1 MNGRACGGCGFW
13 SRRPNF
19 KFDLRQLCPTR
30 FGKRHLQVKTENQQR
45 LTVHQRAIRRAP
57 QHSKEDTMN
66 SIIYIVGL
74 VVIIGV
80 ILSYFGFR

>member
-1 MNGRACGGCGFW
+1 VAA
-13 SRRPNF
+13 
-19 KFDLRQLCPTR
+19 
-30 FGKRHLQVKTENQQR
+30 QVRDNTKASQARDPAREYNT
-45 LTVHQRAIRRAP
+45 
-57 QHSKEDTMN
+57 SEDTMN

>member
-1 MNGRACGGCGFW
+1 MW
-13 SRRPNF
+13 EY
-19 KFDLRQLCPTR
+19 LRFTGALP
-30 FGKRHLQVKTENQQR
+30 G
-45 LTVHQRAIRRAP
+45 AP
-57 QHSKEDTMN
+57 DNTQEDTMN

>member
-1 MNGRACGGCGFW
+1 MFAAGCLQPDA
-13 SRRPNF
+13 SPAAKIRIQ
-19 KFDLRQLCPTR
+19 KALISTRQAHR
-30 FGKRHLQVKTENQQR
+30 EAN
-45 LTVHQRAIRRAP
+45 
-57 QHSKEDTMN
+57 MN

>member
-1 MNGRACGGCGFW
+1 MQLASKPFGA
-13 SRRPNF
+13 PNNT
-19 KFDLRQLCPTR
+19 Q
-30 FGKRHLQVKTENQQR
+30 
-45 LTVHQRAIRRAP
+45 
-57 QHSKEDTMN
+57 EDPMN

>member
-1 MNGRACGGCGFW
+1 MRFTQGLLARVVKPAKPDFRSLSDEACVGTPTGSRPHGCNNRLSEGAQ
-13 SRRPNF
+13 S
-19 KFDLRQLCPTR
+19 DRQSTPR
-30 FGKRHLQVKTENQQR
+30 K
-45 LTVHQRAIRRAP
+45 AP
-57 QHSKEDTMN
+57 MN

>member
-1 MNGRACGGCGFW
+1 L
-13 SRRPNF
+13 S
-19 KFDLRQLCPTR
+19 
-30 FGKRHLQVKTENQQR
+30 
-45 LTVHQRAIRRAP
+45 LTSALSSAP
-57 QHSKEDTMN
+57 DNTQEDTMN

>member
-1 MNGRACGGCGFW
+1 MRKHW
-13 SRRPNF
+13 SF
-19 KFDLRQLCPTR
+19 TS
-30 FGKRHLQVKTENQQR
+30 
-45 LTVHQRAIRRAP
+45 AP
-57 QHSKEDTMN
+57 SGVPDNTSEDTMN